1 MSDPHRVTVD
11 QDICHGKPCVR
22 HMRWLVEVI
31 LDMIASGMPIDE
43 ILADHSELERTDIIA
58 CLEYARNIVS
68 GEQVRQVA

>member
-1 MSDPHRVTVD
+1 
-11 QDICHGKPCVR
+11 
-22 HMRWLVEVI
+22 MRWLVEVI